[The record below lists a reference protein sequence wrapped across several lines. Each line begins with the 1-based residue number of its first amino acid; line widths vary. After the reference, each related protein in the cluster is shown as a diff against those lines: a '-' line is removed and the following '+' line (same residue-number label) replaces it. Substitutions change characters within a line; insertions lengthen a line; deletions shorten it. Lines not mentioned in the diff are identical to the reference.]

1 MTSSA
6 SDHRPTVAVLGTGT
20 LGAPMARHLTQVAD
34 VRVWNRSADR
44 AAPLAEHGCTVSAGA
59 AEAVAGAEAVLT
71 VLADDSSLQDVMTNE
86 VLDAAAEGTVWVQSS
101 TIGVGETQVWA
112 ERAAKAGIALVDAPL
127 LGTRGPAERGQLVV
141 LASGPDSALDRVTP
155 LLDSY
160 AKTVLRVGEAGAGT
174 RLKLAVNSWLL
185 SLVQVLAESIAFT
198 RALGFEPETLFD
210 TLDAGGV
217 SLPYVRLKGGAMAAE
232 NFPPDFTLTLARKD
246 LALVLD
252 AAADRIPMTA
262 AATALE
268 GFDRAIALGHGEDD
282 YAATYLAVRGDR

>member
-6 SDHRPTVAVLGTGT
+6 PDHRPTVAVLGTGT
-20 LGAPMARHLTQVAD
+20 LGAPIARHLTGVAS
-34 VRVWNRSADR
+34 VRVWNRTTDR
-44 AAPLAEHGCTVSAGA
+44 AAPLSEHGCTVSHSA
-59 AEAVAGAEAVLT
+59 AEAVADADAVLT
-71 VLADDSSLQDVMTNE
+71 VLADNSSLQAVMTDE
-86 VLDAAAEGTVWVQSS
+86 VLDATTEGTVWVQSS
-101 TIGVGETQVWA
+101 TIGVSETQAWA
-112 ERAAKAGIALVDAPL
+112 VRAAKAGVSLVDAPL

-141 LASGPDSALDRVTP
+141 LASGADAALEQVTP

-160 AKTVLRVGEAGAGT
+160 AKTIVRVGEAGAGT

-198 RALGFEPETLFD
+198 RAMGFEPETLFD

-232 NFPPDFTLTLARKD
+232 HFPPDFTLTLARKD

-252 AAADRIPMTA
+252 AAADTVSMTA
-262 AATALE
+262 ATTALA
-268 GFDRAIALGHGEDD
+268 GFDRAIALGHGGDD
-282 YAATYLAVRGDR
+282 YAATYLAVRAEQ

>member
-6 SDHRPTVAVLGTGT
+6 SDHRPIVAVLGTGT
-20 LGAPMARHLTQVAD
+20 LGAPIARHLAQVAD
-34 VRVWNRSADR
+34 VRVWNRSVDR
-44 AAPLAEHGCTVSAGA
+44 AAPLAAHGCTVSADA
-59 AEAVAGAEAVLT
+59 AGAVAGADAVLT
-71 VLADDSSLQDVMTNE
+71 VLADDSSLQAVMTDE
-86 VLDAAAEGTVWVQSS
+86 VLAAAAEGTVWVQSS
-101 TIGVGETQVWA
+101 TIGVGETQTWA
-112 ERAAKAGIALVDAPL
+112 ERAAKAGVILVDAPL

-141 LASGPDSALDRVTP
+141 LASGPDAALDRVTP

-160 AKTVLRVGEAGAGT
+160 AKTVVRVGEAGAGT

-185 SLVQVLAESIAFT
+185 SLVQVLAESVAFT

-210 TLDAGGV
+210 VLDAGGV

-232 NFPPDFTLTLARKD
+232 DFPPDFTLTLARKD

-252 AAADRIPMTA
+252 AAADTVPMTA
-262 AATALE
+262 AATALA

-282 YAATYLAVRGDR
+282 YAATYLAVRGER